1 MAEKRDYYE
10 VLGVSKSAS
19 ADEIKKAY
27 RKMAKQYHP
36 DLHPDDQEA
45 EGKFKEVNE
54 AYSVLADDQKRK
66 QYDTFGHAGAD
77 GQGFGGFGGF
87 GGQGFDIDLDDIF
100 SSFFGG
106 GFGGAGA
113 RRQTGPQRG
122 PDLKYRLTLDFMEA
136 AFGAEKTI
144 NVTKH
149 DQCDVCHGSGAEP
162 GTDPVTCPTCHG
174 SGTVQERQQSLFGTV
189 MTSKTCTTCNGRGKT
204 VKNPCGNCDGAGRL
218 RRSKKLKVK
227 IPAGINE
234 GEALTLRGEGEAG
247 FNQGPA
253 GDLYVEITVRP
264 HSVFTRRGYNTYAE
278 VPITFPQAALG
289 GEIEVPTID
298 GPVKYDLREGTQPG
312 DVITLRNKGIP
323 VVNRQNQR
331 GDHLVTI
338 QLEVPTSLSKEQKE
352 CLESFEGMT
361 TSRNYKKRTSFF
373 DKIKD
378 IFK

>member
-10 VLGVSKSAS
+10 VLGVAKSAT
-19 ADEIKKAY
+19 AEDIKKAY
-27 RKMAKQYHP
+27 RKQAKQYHP
-36 DLHPDDQEA
+36 DLHPNDKEA
-45 EGKFKEVNE
+45 EAKFKEVNE
-54 AYSVLADDQKRK
+54 AYSVLSDDQKRK

-106 GFGGAGA
+106 GFGGGQ
-113 RRQTGPQRG
+113 RRQSGPQRG
-122 PDLKYRLTLDFMEA
+122 ADLKYRMNLEFMEA
-136 AFGAEKTI
+136 AFGTEKTI
-144 NVTKH
+144 DITKNES
-149 DQCDVCHGSGAEP
+149 CGVCNGSGAEP
-162 GTDPVTCPTCHG
+162 GTSVETCPTCHG
-174 SGTVQERQQSLFGTV
+174 SGTVQERHQSLFGTV
-189 MTSKTCTTCNGRGKT
+189 MTTKTCQNCHGKGK
-204 VKNPCGNCDGAGRL
+204 VIKEPCSNCHGAGRE

-227 IPAGINE
+227 VPAGINE

-247 FNQGPA
+247 INQGPY
-253 GDLYVEITVRP
+253 GDLYVEISVRP
-264 HSVFTRRGYNTYAE
+264 HAVFTRRGYNTYAE
-278 VPITFPQAALG
+278 IPITFPQAALG

-338 QLEVPTSLSKEQKE
+338 QLEVPTSLNKDQKE
-352 CLESFEGMT
+352 LLQTFEST
-361 TSRNYKKRTSFF
+361 TNSRNYKKRQSFF

-378 IFK
+378 IFT